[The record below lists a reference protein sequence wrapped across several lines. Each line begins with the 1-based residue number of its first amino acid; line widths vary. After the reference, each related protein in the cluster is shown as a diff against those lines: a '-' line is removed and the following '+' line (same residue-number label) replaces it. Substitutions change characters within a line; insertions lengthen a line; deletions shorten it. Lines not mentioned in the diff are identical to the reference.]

1 MHFDVVRRILGILL
15 LAFSST
21 MLPPAGVA
29 LATAGTGLW
38 AFLIAAGTLVVLG
51 GLLWLPVRRVRRELR
66 TRDGFFIVAMFW
78 IALSLAGSIPL
89 IISPEPDLSP
99 VDAVFESVSGLT
111 TTGATTIV
119 GIDDLPTSILYYR
132 QQLQWLGGMG
142 IIVLAVAVMPL
153 LGIGGMQLYRA
164 ETPGPVKDAK
174 LTPRLAQTAK
184 GLWYIY
190 LALTVA
196 CALAYWAAGMSL
208 FDAVCHAF
216 TTISTAG
223 FSTHDASMGY
233 FDSALI
239 EMIAVFF
246 MAVSGVSF
254 ALHFTLWRWRR
265 LGAWT
270 GDPELRFYFGMLV
283 TGCAFVVVGL
293 LVYSTAQGQYQVAE
307 AWHHGIFQVVSFAT
321 TTGYTTAGHSA
332 WPSFLPVLLLFMS
345 FMGGC
350 AGSTSGGM
358 KAIRVLLLLKQGR
371 REILRLIHPQAV
383 IPVKMGDRPVGE
395 RIIEA
400 VWGFLAAYVAIFVII
415 MLSLMA
421 LGLDQVTAFSAT
433 ASALNNLGP
442 ALGSVASNF
451 SSLGPIPKLLVCLA
465 MILGR
470 LEIFTLLVLFTPA
483 FWRR

>member
-1 MHFDVVRRILGILL
+1 MHFDVVRRILGMLL
-15 LAFSST
+15 VAFSTT

-29 LATAGTGLW
+29 FATGDGALV
-38 AFLIAAGTLVVLG
+38 AFLIAAGSLVILG
-51 GLLWLPVRRVRRELR
+51 VALWLPVRHASRELR
-66 TRDGFFIVAMFW
+66 TRDGFFVVAMFW
-78 IALSLAGSIPL
+78 VVLSLAGAIPL
-89 IISPEPDLSP
+89 AIAPEPHLP
-99 VDAVFESVSGLT
+99 LVDAVFESVSGLT
-111 TTGATTIV
+111 TTGATVITS
-119 GIDDLPTSILYYR
+119 IDDLPTSMLYYR

-190 LALTVA
+190 LFLTAA
-196 CALAYWAAGMSL
+196 CALAYWAAGMSA
-208 FDAVCHAF
+208 FDAICHSF

-223 FSTHDASMGY
+223 FSTHDASMGH

-246 MAVSGVSF
+246 MAISGVSF
-254 ALHFTLWRWRR
+254 ALHFTVWRWRR
-265 LGAWT
+265 LSPWAS
-270 GDPELRFYFGMLV
+270 DPELRFYFGMLI
-283 TGCAFVVVGL
+283 TACL
-293 LVYSTAQGQYQVAE
+293 LVVAGLVLYTTAKGHYDFAE
-307 AWHHGIFQVVSFAT
+307 AWRYGIFQVVSFTT
-321 TTGYTTAGHSA
+321 TTGYGTAGHSA
-332 WPSFLPVLLLFMS
+332 WPAFVPVLLLFMS

-350 AGSTSGGM
+350 AGSTCGGM
-358 KAIRVLLLLKQGR
+358 KTIRILLLLKQGR

-383 IPVKMGDRPVGE
+383 IPVKMGDRPVSE

-400 VWGFLAAYVAIFVII
+400 VWGFFAAYVAIFVII
-415 MLSLMA
+415 MLSMMA
-421 LGLDQVTAFSAT
+421 LGLDQVTAFAAT
-433 ASALNNLGP
+433 ATSLNNLGP
-442 ALGSVASNF
+442 GLGDVAGSF
-451 SSLGPIPKLLVCLA
+451 ATVGPAAKLLACLA

>member
-1 MHFDVVRRILGILL
+1 MHLDVVRRILGILML
-15 LAFSST
+15 SFSST
-21 MLPPAGVA
+21 MLPPAAIAAFTGDGA
-29 LATAGTGLW
+29 LV
-38 AFLIAAGTLVVLG
+38 AFLIAAAALLILGVV
-51 GLLWLPVRRVRRELR
+51 LWLPVRGVRRELR
-66 TRDGFFIVAMFW
+66 TRDGFFVVAMFW
-78 IALSLAGSIPL
+78 ISLGLAGAIPL
-89 IISPEPDLSP
+89 AIAPEPHLP
-99 VDAVFESVSGLT
+99 VVDAIFESVSGLT

-119 GIDDLPTSILYYR
+119 GIDELPTSILYYR

-142 IIVLAVAVMPL
+142 IIVLAVAVMPM

-190 LALTVA
+190 LFLTGA
-196 CALAYWAAGMSL
+196 CALAYWAAGMTL
-208 FDAVCHAF
+208 FDAICHAF

-223 FSTHDASMGY
+223 FSTHDASMGH

-246 MAVSGVSF
+246 MALSGVSF
-254 ALHFTLWRWRR
+254 AVHFAGWRWRR
-265 LGAWT
+265 LSAWT
-270 GDPELRFYFGMLV
+270 GDPEFRFYFGMLA
-283 TGCAFVVVGL
+283 TACLLVVGGL
-293 LVYSTAQGQYQVAE
+293 FLYTTAQGQYDFGE
-307 AWHHGIFQVVSFAT
+307 AWRYGIFQVVSFTT
-321 TTGYTTAGHSA
+321 TTGYVTAGHSA
-332 WPSFLPVLLLFMS
+332 WPAFVPVLLLFMS

-358 KAIRVLLLLKQGR
+358 KTIRILLLLKQGR

-400 VWGFLAAYVAIFVII
+400 VWGFFAAYVAVFVII
-415 MLSLMA
+415 MLSMMA
-421 LGLDQVTAFSAT
+421 LGLDQVTAFAAT
-433 ASALNNLGP
+433 ATSLNNLGP
-442 ALGSVASNF
+442 GLGDVASSF
-451 SSLGPIPKLLVCLA
+451 ASVGPAPKLLACLG
-465 MILGR
+465 MVLGR